1 MVPLIRDE
9 LVDTSHFLAMIYLG
23 FSYISVTIYHFIL
36 KVHFWR
42 VLASRSCFSTFSL
55 GIFQA
60 WSYSTQFSYTLD
72 WRISIDCR
80 VLNYL
85 PNTLTTSTIA
95 SYHFFGHDPLFPST
109 SCHLFWAGP
118 GEFFLRVD
126 HSTNQDIVEQTYR
139 LLRPDHKA

>member
-109 SCHLFWAGP
+109 SCHLFLGRARRVFFEGRSFNQP
-118 GEFFLRVD
+118 GHCR
-126 HSTNQDIVEQTYR
+126 TNISPFKT
-139 LLRPDHKA
+139 RP